1 MVSNVEQIME
11 TIANGL
17 QSRTSGVTGAN
28 ADSSRSHAILQ
39 LQLRRGSDQKVF
51 GTLSFIDLAG
61 SERGADTIDQNKQT
75 RLDGA
80 EINKSLLALKE
91 CIRALDM
98 EKKHLPFRGSKLTQ
112 VLKDSFTG
120 NSKTTMIANVSP
132 GNSCCEHTLNTLRYA
147 DRVKELKK
155 EQAAALMMN
164 SMGGP
169 PSKEDML
176 SKQLMLARQS
186 TNVTKIALNTLN
198 PGSSQQRPPPT
209 IYQNLIP

>member
-1 MVSNVEQIME
+1 MNIVGLTELNVTDVSQIMQV
-11 TIANGL
+11 IGNGL
-17 QSRTSGVTGAN
+17 NSRTSGQTGAN

-39 LQLRRGSDQKVF
+39 LQLKRASDLKDC
-51 GTLSFIDLAG
+51 GKMSFIDLAG

-75 RLDGA
+75 RMDGA

-91 CIRALDM
+91 CIRALDL

-132 GNSCCEHTLNTLRYA
+132 ANSCCEHTLNTLRYA

-155 EQAAALMMN
+155 
-164 SMGGP
+164 
-169 PSKEDML
+169 D
-176 SKQLMLARQS
+176 
-186 TNVTKIALNTLN
+186 
-198 PGSSQQRPPPT
+198 
-209 IYQNLIP
+209 

>member
-1 MVSNVEQIME
+1 M
-11 TIANGL
+11 
-17 QSRTSGVTGAN
+17 
-28 ADSSRSHAILQ
+28 
-39 LQLRRGSDQKVF
+39 
-51 GTLSFIDLAG
+51 SFIDLAG

-91 CIRALDM
+91 CIRALDL

-132 GNSCCEHTLNTLRYA
+132 ANSCCEHTLNTLRYA

-155 EQAAALMMN
+155 DGAIG
-164 SMGGP
+164 SGGP
-169 PSKEDML
+169 PPPKTKEDL
-176 SKQLMLARQS
+176 LAKQLMLAR
-186 TNVTKIALNTLN
+186 
-198 PGSSQQRPPPT
+198 
-209 IYQNLIP
+209 

>member
-1 MVSNVEQIME
+1 ME
-11 TIANGL
+11 TIGNGL

-39 LQLRRGSDQKVF
+39 LQLKKRSADMRPF
-51 GTLSFIDLAG
+51 GKMSFIDLAG

-91 CIRALDM
+91 CIRALDL

-132 GNSCCEHTLNTLRYA
+132 ANSCCEHTLNTLRYA

-155 EQAAALMMN
+155 EQQMM
-164 SMGGP
+164 
-169 PSKEDML
+169 
-176 SKQLMLARQS
+176 Q
-186 TNVTKIALNTLN
+186 LNTLGQIN
-198 PGSSQQRPPPT
+198 LAGSQQQPSAL
-209 IYQNLIP
+209 N

>member
-1 MVSNVEQIME
+1 ME
-11 TIANGL
+11 AIGAGL

-39 LQLRRGSDQKVF
+39 LQLKEAKTQRDF
-51 GTLSFIDLAG
+51 GKMSFIDLAG

-91 CIRALDM
+91 CIRALDL

-132 GNSCCEHTLNTLRYA
+132 AMSCCEHTLNTLRYA

-155 EQAAALMMN
+155 EQQA
-164 SMGGP
+164 
-169 PSKEDML
+169 
-176 SKQLMLARQS
+176 
-186 TNVTKIALNTLN
+186 
-198 PGSSQQRPPPT
+198 QQ
-209 IYQNLIP
+209 